1 MNSVLKSNSAKARE
15 NPVGFLLALL
25 LAVGIILW
33 TTAEF
38 WRYWR
43 ATLPPQAATL
53 RLRAAQPENGGW
65 LGEGLRVT
73 AGQPVRL
80 LVEGV
85 EGGHALAIGHTA
97 ITSPPI
103 TPGQEWI
110 VEFIAPAPGRYVL
123 YCTQW
128 CSPNHWRMR
137 TVLEVAE
144 RDNPDAALVY
154 AQEAQRYQL
163 PLAQMKLDAPHPAAV
178 WPQARP
184 SALAGALVWKR
195 VWPDASP
202 LEVAAALNW
211 PLATPAEVYQRLA
224 VVDGP
229 LLPGA
234 AALSER
240 ERWDVIA
247 YLWQT
252 QTTPQA
258 LATGAALYS
267 QNCAACH
274 GESGAGDGFAAGF
287 APVALPNFRD
297 ATTAAGASPALY
309 YAKIARGG
317 MGTGMPNWGTI
328 FREDELWALVAT
340 LHTFLFDDSQ

>member
-1 MNSVLKSNSAKARE
+1 MKIVLKPTSAKVRE
-15 NPVGFLLALL
+15 NPVGFPLALL
-25 LAVGIILW
+25 LAVGITIW

-43 ATLPPQAATL
+43 ATLPLQAATL
-53 RLRAAQPENGGW
+53 HLQAVQPENGGW
-65 LGEGLRVT
+65 LGDRLRVT

-80 LVEGV
+80 VVEGV
-85 EGGHALAIGHTA
+85 AGSHAFAIGHTA
-97 ITSPPI
+97 IASPAI
-103 TPGQEWI
+103 MPGQEWI

-137 TVLEVAE
+137 TVLEVA
-144 RDNPDAALVY
+144 DPNNPDAALVY

-163 PLAQMKLDAPHPAAV
+163 PLAQMNLDTPHPAAM
-178 WPQARP
+178 WPKERPNAAAGATAWARLWP
-184 SALAGALVWKR
+184 DVSPTEAAAVLGWPLITPEQVYQNVSGASGSAL
-195 VWPDASP
+195 
-202 LEVAAALNW
+202 
-211 PLATPAEVYQRLA
+211 PAPAQ
-224 VVDGP
+224 
-229 LLPGA
+229 
-234 AALSER
+234 LSEQ
-240 ERWDVIA
+240 ERWDVVA

-258 LATGAALYS
+258 LATSAALYS

-274 GESGAGDGFAAGF
+274 GESGAGDGFAASF
-287 APVALPNFRD
+287 APVAVPNLTD
-297 ATTAAGASPALY
+297 PTTAAGASPALY

-317 MGTGMPNWGTI
+317 IGTGMPNWGTI